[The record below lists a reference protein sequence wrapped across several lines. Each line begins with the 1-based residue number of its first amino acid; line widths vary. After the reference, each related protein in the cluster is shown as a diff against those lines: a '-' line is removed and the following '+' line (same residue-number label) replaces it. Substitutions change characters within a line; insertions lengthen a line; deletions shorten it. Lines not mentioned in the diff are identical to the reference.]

1 LNASQVHSLY
11 IRAGAG
17 HDGKVELVELT
28 DHVSV
33 ITVPAGSPDDVAR
46 SGNNLPSATLVGM
59 EEKPMRLSLQ

>member
-1 LNASQVHSLY
+1 MNASQVHSLY

-17 HDGKVELVELT
+17 HDGKVELT